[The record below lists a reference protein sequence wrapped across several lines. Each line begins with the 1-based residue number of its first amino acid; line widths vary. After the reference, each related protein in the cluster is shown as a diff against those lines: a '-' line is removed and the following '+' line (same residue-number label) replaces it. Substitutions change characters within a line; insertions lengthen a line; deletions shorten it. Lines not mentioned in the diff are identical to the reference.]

1 MCDSINR
8 GNYPEESL
16 LVGAAE
22 SVWKGS
28 DARVNISID
37 VGQRLADT
45 IGEEI
50 GGTVYLVTAQ
60 RGKGSWRLRRCGRR
74 IGRVPRASRERLPWA
89 YVRNDPDDRGIIA
102 SAMPPENGDVPRV
115 TRIPQTATRRAIPH
129 RAQSDHERSTLRGL
143 RAAAALAALF
153 YRVSTASSRADL
165 RTDSVF
171 SKKGSGGEAIRRSD
185 RRETAGCR

>member
-16 LVGAAE
+16 LVAAAE

-50 GGTVYLVTAQ
+50 EGQLECVFITDSDIRHIRRKHGANEERRGQQSIVPSDFALIPKVLNEFDACEHTDTDKLGNKKFLLRKEIGDTVYLVTAQ
-60 RGKGSWRLRRCGRR
+60 REKRKLEVKTMWKAHRSG
-74 IGRVPRASRERLPWA
+74 AS
-89 YVRNDPDDRGIIA
+89 
-102 SAMPPENGDVPRV
+102 
-115 TRIPQTATRRAIPH
+115 
-129 RAQSDHERSTLRGL
+129 
-143 RAAAALAALF
+143 
-153 YRVSTASSRADL
+153 
-165 RTDSVF
+165 
-171 SKKGSGGEAIRRSD
+171 
-185 RRETAGCR
+185 C

>member
-1 MCDSINR
+1 MCDSTNR

-60 RGKGSWRLRRCGRR
+60 RGKGKLEVKTMWKAQRSG
-74 IGRVPRASRERLPWA
+74 AS
-89 YVRNDPDDRGIIA
+89 
-102 SAMPPENGDVPRV
+102 
-115 TRIPQTATRRAIPH
+115 
-129 RAQSDHERSTLRGL
+129 
-143 RAAAALAALF
+143 
-153 YRVSTASSRADL
+153 
-165 RTDSVF
+165 
-171 SKKGSGGEAIRRSD
+171 
-185 RRETAGCR
+185 C

>member
-8 GNYPEESL
+8 GNCPEESI

-50 GGTVYLVTAQ
+50 EGQLECVFITDSDIRHIRRKHGANEERRGQQSIVPNDFALIPKVLNESDACDHADGQGGQQEVPREKGDRGTAYLVTAQ
-60 RGKGSWRLRRCGRR
+60 RGKGKLEVKMMRKAHRSG
-74 IGRVPRASRERLPWA
+74 AS
-89 YVRNDPDDRGIIA
+89 
-102 SAMPPENGDVPRV
+102 
-115 TRIPQTATRRAIPH
+115 
-129 RAQSDHERSTLRGL
+129 
-143 RAAAALAALF
+143 
-153 YRVSTASSRADL
+153 
-165 RTDSVF
+165 
-171 SKKGSGGEAIRRSD
+171 
-185 RRETAGCR
+185 C

>member
-16 LVGAAE
+16 LVGAEE

-50 GGTVYLVTAQ
+50 EDEGTPMGAFDEPHCWVHWVMLLGIEDEAPEAVPAT
-60 RGKGSWRLRRCGRR
+60 GR
-74 IGRVPRASRERLPWA
+74 
-89 YVRNDPDDRGIIA
+89 
-102 SAMPPENGDVPRV
+102 
-115 TRIPQTATRRAIPH
+115 Q
-129 RAQSDHERSTLRGL
+129 
-143 RAAAALAALF
+143 AL
-153 YRVSTASSRADL
+153 
-165 RTDSVF
+165 
-171 SKKGSGGEAIRRSD
+171 
-185 RRETAGCR
+185 

>member
-16 LVGAAE
+16 LVGTAE

-60 RGKGSWRLRRCGRR
+60 RGKRKLEVKTMWKAHRSG
-74 IGRVPRASRERLPWA
+74 AS
-89 YVRNDPDDRGIIA
+89 
-102 SAMPPENGDVPRV
+102 
-115 TRIPQTATRRAIPH
+115 
-129 RAQSDHERSTLRGL
+129 
-143 RAAAALAALF
+143 
-153 YRVSTASSRADL
+153 
-165 RTDSVF
+165 
-171 SKKGSGGEAIRRSD
+171 
-185 RRETAGCR
+185 C

>member
-16 LVGAAE
+16 LVGAEE

-50 GGTVYLVTAQ
+50 EGH
-60 RGKGSWRLRRCGRR
+60 
-74 IGRVPRASRERLPWA
+74 RLP
-89 YVRNDPDDRGIIA
+89 
-102 SAMPPENGDVPRV
+102 GDG
-115 TRIPQTATRRAIPH
+115 AEGEEEA
-129 RAQSDHERSTLRGL
+129 
-143 RAAAALAALF
+143 
-153 YRVSTASSRADL
+153 
-165 RTDSVF
+165 
-171 SKKGSGGEAIRRSD
+171 GG
-185 RRETAGCR
+185 

>member
-22 SVWKGS
+22 SVLEGS

-50 GGTVYLVTAQ
+50 EGQLECVFITDSDIRHIRRKHGANEERRGQQSIVPNDFALIPKVLNEPDACDHADGQGGQQEVPREKGDRGTAYLVTAQ
-60 RGKGSWRLRRCGRR
+60 RGKGKLEVKMMRKAHRSG
-74 IGRVPRASRERLPWA
+74 AS
-89 YVRNDPDDRGIIA
+89 
-102 SAMPPENGDVPRV
+102 
-115 TRIPQTATRRAIPH
+115 
-129 RAQSDHERSTLRGL
+129 
-143 RAAAALAALF
+143 
-153 YRVSTASSRADL
+153 
-165 RTDSVF
+165 
-171 SKKGSGGEAIRRSD
+171 
-185 RRETAGCR
+185 C

>member
-16 LVGAAE
+16 LVGTAE

-50 GGTVYLVTAQ
+50 EGQLECVFITDSDIRHIRRKHGANEERRGQQSIVPNDFALIPKVLNESYACDHADGQGGQHEVPREKGDRGTAYLVTAQ
-60 RGKGSWRLRRCGRR
+60 RGKGKLEVKMMRKAHRSG
-74 IGRVPRASRERLPWA
+74 AS
-89 YVRNDPDDRGIIA
+89 
-102 SAMPPENGDVPRV
+102 
-115 TRIPQTATRRAIPH
+115 
-129 RAQSDHERSTLRGL
+129 
-143 RAAAALAALF
+143 
-153 YRVSTASSRADL
+153 
-165 RTDSVF
+165 
-171 SKKGSGGEAIRRSD
+171 
-185 RRETAGCR
+185 C

>member
-16 LVGAAE
+16 LVGTAE

-50 GGTVYLVTAQ
+50 EGQLECVFITDSDIRHIRRKHGANEERRGQQSIVPNDFALIPKVLNESDVCDHADGQGGQQEVPREKGDRGTAYLVTAQ
-60 RGKGSWRLRRCGRR
+60 RGKGKLEVKMMRKAHRSG
-74 IGRVPRASRERLPWA
+74 AS
-89 YVRNDPDDRGIIA
+89 
-102 SAMPPENGDVPRV
+102 
-115 TRIPQTATRRAIPH
+115 
-129 RAQSDHERSTLRGL
+129 
-143 RAAAALAALF
+143 
-153 YRVSTASSRADL
+153 
-165 RTDSVF
+165 
-171 SKKGSGGEAIRRSD
+171 
-185 RRETAGCR
+185 C

>member
-50 GGTVYLVTAQ
+50 EGQLECVFITDSDIRHIRRKHGANEER
-60 RGKGSWRLRRCGRR
+60 RGQQS
-74 IGRVPRASRERLPWA
+74 IVP
-89 YVRNDPDDRGIIA
+89 ND
-102 SAMPPENGDVPRV
+102 
-115 TRIPQTATRRAIPH
+115 
-129 RAQSDHERSTLRGL
+129 
-143 RAAAALAALF
+143 
-153 YRVSTASSRADL
+153 SSRKFSTSPTHAIT
-165 RTDSVF
+165 RTDKAGN
-171 SKKGSGGEAIRRSD
+171 KKSLVRKEIGAPP
-185 RRETAGCR
+185 TW

>member
-50 GGTVYLVTAQ
+50 EGQLECVFITDSDIRHIRRKHGANEERRGQQSIVPSDFALIPKVLNEFDACEHTDTDKLGNKKLLLRKEIGDTVYLMTAQ
-60 RGKGSWRLRRCGRR
+60 RGEEE
-74 IGRVPRASRERLPWA
+74 A
-89 YVRNDPDDRGIIA
+89 
-102 SAMPPENGDVPRV
+102 
-115 TRIPQTATRRAIPH
+115 
-129 RAQSDHERSTLRGL
+129 
-143 RAAAALAALF
+143 
-153 YRVSTASSRADL
+153 
-165 RTDSVF
+165 
-171 SKKGSGGEAIRRSD
+171 GG
-185 RRETAGCR
+185 

>member
-45 IGEEI
+45 IGEHIEGQLECVFITDSDIRHIRRKHGANEERRGQQSIVPSDFALIPKVLNEFDACDHTDTDKLGNKKFLLRKEI
-50 GGTVYLVTAQ
+50 GNTVYLVTAQ
-60 RGKGSWRLRRCGRR
+60 RGKRKLEVKTMWKAHRSG
-74 IGRVPRASRERLPWA
+74 AS
-89 YVRNDPDDRGIIA
+89 
-102 SAMPPENGDVPRV
+102 
-115 TRIPQTATRRAIPH
+115 
-129 RAQSDHERSTLRGL
+129 
-143 RAAAALAALF
+143 
-153 YRVSTASSRADL
+153 
-165 RTDSVF
+165 
-171 SKKGSGGEAIRRSD
+171 
-185 RRETAGCR
+185 C

>member
-50 GGTVYLVTAQ
+50 EGQLECAFITDSDIRHIRRKHGANEERRGQQSIVPNDFALIPKVLNESDACDHADGQGGQQEVPREKGDRGTAYLVTAQ
-60 RGKGSWRLRRCGRR
+60 RGKGKLEVKMMRKAHRSG
-74 IGRVPRASRERLPWA
+74 AS
-89 YVRNDPDDRGIIA
+89 
-102 SAMPPENGDVPRV
+102 
-115 TRIPQTATRRAIPH
+115 
-129 RAQSDHERSTLRGL
+129 
-143 RAAAALAALF
+143 
-153 YRVSTASSRADL
+153 
-165 RTDSVF
+165 
-171 SKKGSGGEAIRRSD
+171 
-185 RRETAGCR
+185 C

>member
-16 LVGAAE
+16 LVGTAE

-50 GGTVYLVTAQ
+50 EGQLECVFITDSDIRHIRRKHGANEERRGQQSIVPNDFALIPKVLNEFDACEHTDTDKLGNKKLLLRKEIGDTVYLVTAQ
-60 RGKGSWRLRRCGRR
+60 RGKGKLEVKTMWKAHRSG
-74 IGRVPRASRERLPWA
+74 AS
-89 YVRNDPDDRGIIA
+89 
-102 SAMPPENGDVPRV
+102 
-115 TRIPQTATRRAIPH
+115 
-129 RAQSDHERSTLRGL
+129 
-143 RAAAALAALF
+143 
-153 YRVSTASSRADL
+153 
-165 RTDSVF
+165 
-171 SKKGSGGEAIRRSD
+171 
-185 RRETAGCR
+185 C

>member
-16 LVGAAE
+16 LVGTAE

-50 GGTVYLVTAQ
+50 EGQLECVFITDSDIRHIRRKHGANEERRGQQSIVPNDFALIPKVLNESDACDHADGQGGQQEVPREKGDRGTAYLVTAQ
-60 RGKGSWRLRRCGRR
+60 RGKGKLEVKTMRKAHRSG
-74 IGRVPRASRERLPWA
+74 AS
-89 YVRNDPDDRGIIA
+89 
-102 SAMPPENGDVPRV
+102 
-115 TRIPQTATRRAIPH
+115 
-129 RAQSDHERSTLRGL
+129 
-143 RAAAALAALF
+143 
-153 YRVSTASSRADL
+153 
-165 RTDSVF
+165 
-171 SKKGSGGEAIRRSD
+171 
-185 RRETAGCR
+185 C

>member
-16 LVGAAE
+16 LVGTAE

-50 GGTVYLVTAQ
+50 EGQLECVFITDSDIRHIRRKHGANEERRGQQSIVPNDFALIPKVLNESDACDHADGQGGQQEVPREKGDLGTAYLVTAQ
-60 RGKGSWRLRRCGRR
+60 RGKGKLEVKMMRKAHRSG
-74 IGRVPRASRERLPWA
+74 AS
-89 YVRNDPDDRGIIA
+89 
-102 SAMPPENGDVPRV
+102 
-115 TRIPQTATRRAIPH
+115 
-129 RAQSDHERSTLRGL
+129 
-143 RAAAALAALF
+143 
-153 YRVSTASSRADL
+153 
-165 RTDSVF
+165 
-171 SKKGSGGEAIRRSD
+171 
-185 RRETAGCR
+185 C

>member
-16 LVGAAE
+16 LVGTAE

-50 GGTVYLVTAQ
+50 EGQLECVFITDSDIRHIRRKHGANEERRGQQSIVPNDFALIPKVLNESDACDHADGQGRQQEVPREKGDRGTAYLVTAQ
-60 RGKGSWRLRRCGRR
+60 RGKGKLEVKMMRKAHRSG
-74 IGRVPRASRERLPWA
+74 AS
-89 YVRNDPDDRGIIA
+89 
-102 SAMPPENGDVPRV
+102 
-115 TRIPQTATRRAIPH
+115 
-129 RAQSDHERSTLRGL
+129 
-143 RAAAALAALF
+143 
-153 YRVSTASSRADL
+153 
-165 RTDSVF
+165 
-171 SKKGSGGEAIRRSD
+171 
-185 RRETAGCR
+185 C